1 MIKYTPSNQLTLE
14 GFSHPFDQ
22 ELDPENRWVCLA
34 KLIPWDDLA
43 SIYSKT
49 LNTHSG
55 RESID
60 VRMVIGALI
69 VKHKLRLD
77 DREAVATISENIYL
91 QYFCGLSSFQTE
103 KPFHPTV
110 FVDIRKRMGASSFDK
125 WNEYIIRQADSIG
138 SKNNNKIR
146 SKKDQDKHKGN
157 PPNKG
162 NIKIDATVANQKIVF
177 LTDAKLLHT
186 SRKESERIIDALH
199 KQTKEYKKPRDYRRV
214 AHKEFLAF
222 SKKKRKSKK
231 QIRKFIGKQL
241 GYLRRNIAYI
251 EKLLDHISIQNQST
265 ILGLFGNLKNAY
277 PNKFPLCKRD
287 QKIYWVMQLL
297 YEQQLYMYQEKVHSV
312 SDRILNIYQPYVRPI
327 PRGKDKAATE
337 FGAKIS
343 ASEVDG
349 FSRVEHISWDQFNES
364 KDLVLQVEMYKS
376 TYGHY
381 PELLLADQIYL
392 NRENRKWLKQRNIR
406 IVGKPLGR
414 PVKQKLN
421 TYHRRKRKEE
431 QNQRNHIEAKFG
443 QAKNAY
449 GLNNI
454 QAKRS
459 DTSQSWI
466 AAIFFVMNLIKLQKI
481 AKKYAIFCALLKSW
495 INPKI
500 FSSVKATLYI
510 ILDNQYLF
518 EYKYNNPKIKYS

>member
-1 MIKYTPSNQLTLE
+1 
-14 GFSHPFDQ
+14 
-22 ELDPENRWVCLA
+22 
-34 KLIPWDDLA
+34 
-43 SIYSKT
+43 
-49 LNTHSG
+49 
-55 RESID
+55 
-60 VRMVIGALI
+60 
-69 VKHKLRLD
+69 
-77 DREAVATISENIYL
+77 
-91 QYFCGLSSFQTE
+91 
-103 KPFHPTV
+103 
-110 FVDIRKRMGASSFDK
+110 
-125 WNEYIIRQADSIG
+125 
-138 SKNNNKIR
+138 
-146 SKKDQDKHKGN
+146 
-157 PPNKG
+157 
-162 NIKIDATVANQKIVF
+162 
-177 LTDAKLLHT
+177 
-186 SRKESERIIDALH
+186 
-199 KQTKEYKKPRDYRRV
+199 
-214 AHKEFLAF
+214 
-222 SKKKRKSKK
+222 
-231 QIRKFIGKQL
+231 
-241 GYLRRNIAYI
+241 
-251 EKLLDHISIQNQST
+251 
-265 ILGLFGNLKNAY
+265 
-277 PNKFPLCKRD
+277 
-287 QKIYWVMQLL
+287 MQLL